1 MASVRVALGNDDI
14 GWCLASV
21 SDLIGTVANQGLAVR
36 WRRRVRN
43 EEDVLSALV
52 LPKIESDASSRNYG
66 RFIIGPL
73 ESGYGITLGN
83 ALRRVLLRSLPGA
96 AVTSI
101 RVNDVH
107 HEFSDIAGVREDTT
121 QLILQIKQLRLKMY
135 SEEAARLRLDVR
147 GEGTVVAGDI
157 QAPPEVELINPDLYL
172 FTADAPD
179 AQVEIEMTVETGRG
193 YSPAEERERLPIGE
207 LPVDAIFSPVRK
219 VNYSVERARVGQ
231 MTNYDRLLME
241 IWTDGTIRPNEA
253 LSQAAQI
260 LVTHLRLV
268 AGVSDEIVSVE
279 PAEVEE
285 EEGIPREIYET
296 PIEQLD
302 LSVRVFNSLKRTGIT
317 SVGEVLEMLER
328 GEEAMLT
335 IRNFGEKSLTELKG
349 RLHDK
354 GFLPHD
360 DLDADDIGEED
371 LVEVV

>member
-1 MASVRVALGNDDI
+1 M
-14 GWCLASV
+14 
-21 SDLIGTVANQGLAVR
+21 
-36 WRRRVRN
+36 
-43 EEDVLSALV
+43 SALV

-66 RFIIGPL
+66 RFVIGPM

-96 AVTSI
+96 AVTSV
-101 RVNDVH
+101 RMSDVH
-107 HEFSDIAGVREDTT
+107 HEFSVIPGVKEDTT
-121 QLILQIKQLRLKMY
+121 QLILQIKQIRLKVY
-135 SEEAARLRLDVR
+135 SEETARLRLEVQ

-157 QAPPEVELINPDLYL
+157 QAPPEVEIINPDLYL

-179 AQVEIEMTVETGRG
+179 AHVEIEMTVESGRG
-193 YSPAEERERLPIGE
+193 YSPAEERERLPLSD

-219 VNYSVERARVGQ
+219 VSYDVERARVGQ
-231 MTNYDRLLME
+231 MTNYDRLLLE

-268 AGVSDEIVSVE
+268 AGVSEETAPAE
-279 PAEVEE
+279 PEEVEE

-317 SVGEVLEMLER
+317 SVGEILEMIER

-335 IRNFGEKSLTELKG
+335 IRNFGEKSLAELKEK
-349 RLHDK
+349 LQAK
-354 GFLPHD
+354 GFFTED
-360 DLDADDIGEED
+360 DEEMDDVEEED
-371 LVEVV
+371 LVEAS